1 MAKKYY
7 GRVRNADNPSILNA
21 IRNDASLDYQKRIPA
36 ATKGNIADVADAIF
50 SFRAHKNEF
59 IDSLI
64 NRIGLVYARNAIW
77 YNPLSE
83 FKRGVLSMGD
93 TIEEI
98 QTGIVKASHY
108 SHDREY
114 LERDIFGRAEIDVA
128 TAFHTVDR
136 EDFYKVTVDE
146 NTLRRAFLD
155 PSGLDQL
162 TQQIMAAPT
171 TSDNW
176 DEYLLTTSLFRVMDN
191 KFPMFNVN
199 VSDVAAMN
207 STEADAKNLLRK
219 IRATASNLNFLSTRF
234 NGAKMPIVTRPED
247 LVLFVTPEVNSGLDV
262 NALAPMFNLEYGK
275 VPSRIV
281 EIRQEDIAM
290 DGVQAFLTT
299 KDFFVIADTSLE
311 TTSEFNPVSR
321 QTNFFLHHWEII
333 SASPFAPI
341 VKFSTQP
348 DTERETI
355 TIPSGVGISKVQA
368 VITPDETDVRNIDG
382 TTIRAIKGGQ
392 FQMEAIMSGLDA
404 KTEDIEFTEQW
415 AIEGNKDTGTR
426 IDNDGLLVL
435 SPNENGT
442 PITVTVKVSWIVP
455 GTGKWASK
463 TGSVKVNIVA
473 DAKALAAT

>member
-7 GRVRNADNPSILNA
+7 GRVRNADNVSILNA
-21 IRNDASLDYQKRIPA
+21 VRNDASLDYHKRIPA
-36 ATKGNIADVADAIF
+36 ANKGNVADVADAIL

-59 IDSLI
+59 IESLI

-77 YNPLSE
+77 FNPLSE
-83 FKRGVLSMGD
+83 FKRGTLSMGD

-114 LERDIFGRAEIDVA
+114 LERDIFGRADIDVA
-128 TAFHTVDR
+128 AAFHTVDR
-136 EDFYKVTVDE
+136 EDFYKVTIDE

-176 DEYLLTTSLFRVMDN
+176 DEYLMTTALFRVMDN

-199 VSDVAAMN
+199 VKDVAAMN
-207 STEADAKNLLRK
+207 STESDAKSLLRK

-281 EIRQEDIAM
+281 EIRQEDIGM

-348 DTERETI
+348 DTEREAI
-355 TIPSGVGISKVQA
+355 TIPSGVGVSKIQA
-368 VITPDETDVRNIDG
+368 VIDSTETDAKNVDAN
-382 TTIRAIKGGQ
+382 TVNVVKGGQ
-392 FQMEAIMSGLDA
+392 VQMEAVITGLTA
-404 KTEDIEFTEQW
+404 KTSDIEFTEQW
-415 AIEGNKDTGTR
+415 AVESNKDTGTR
-426 IDNDGLLVL
+426 IDNDGLLVV
-435 SPNENGT
+435 SPNET
-442 PITVTVKVSWIVP
+442 AATIKVTVKVSWILP
-455 GTGKWASK
+455 STGKWVAK
-463 TGSVKVNIVA
+463 TGAVNVGIKATAA
-473 DAKALAAT
+473 DL

>member
-1 MAKKYY
+1 MTKKYY
-7 GRVRNADNPSILNA
+7 GRVRNADNVSILNA
-21 IRNDASLDYQKRIPA
+21 VRNDASLDYHKRIPA
-36 ATKGNIADVADAIF
+36 ANKGNVADVADAIL

-59 IDSLI
+59 IESLI

-77 YNPLSE
+77 FNPLSE
-83 FKRGVLSMGD
+83 FKRGMLSMGD

-114 LERDIFGRAEIDVA
+114 LERDIFGRADIDVA

-136 EDFYKVTVDE
+136 EDFYKVTIDE

-176 DEYLLTTSLFRVMDN
+176 DEYLMTTALFRVMDN

-199 VSDVAAMN
+199 VKDVAAMN
-207 STEADAKNLLRK
+207 STESDAKSLLRK

-281 EIRQEDIAM
+281 EIRQEDIGM

-341 VKFSTQP
+341 IKFSTQP

-355 TIPSGVGISKVQA
+355 SIPSGVGVSKIQA
-368 VITPDETDVRNIDG
+368 VIDSAETDAKNVDANTVNIV
-382 TTIRAIKGGQ
+382 KGGQ
-392 FQMEAIMSGLDA
+392 VQMEAVITGLNSKA
-404 KTEDIEFTEQW
+404 SDIEFTEQW
-415 AIEGNKDTGTR
+415 AVESNKDTGTR
-426 IDNDGLLVL
+426 IDNDGLLTV
-435 SPNENGT
+435 SPNET
-442 PITVTVKVSWIVP
+442 ATTIKVTVKVSWILP
-455 GTGKWASK
+455 TTGKWVTKIGA
-463 TGSVKVNIVA
+463 VNVA
-473 DAKALAAT
+473 LKATAADL

>member
-7 GRVRNADNPSILNA
+7 GHVRNADNISILNA
-21 IRNDASLDYQKRIPA
+21 VRNDASLDYHKRIPA
-36 ATKGNIADVADAIF
+36 ANKGNVADVADAIL

-59 IDSLI
+59 IESLI

-77 YNPLSE
+77 FNPLSE
-83 FKRGVLSMGD
+83 FKRGTLSMGD

-114 LERDIFGRAEIDVA
+114 LERDIFGRADIDVA

-136 EDFYKVTVDE
+136 EDFYKVTIDE

-176 DEYLLTTSLFRVMDN
+176 DEYLMTTALFRVMDN

-199 VSDVAAMN
+199 VKDVAAMN
-207 STEADAKNLLRK
+207 STESDAKSLLRK

-281 EIRQEDIAM
+281 EIRQEDIGM

-341 VKFSTQP
+341 IKFSTQP

-355 TIPSGVGISKVQA
+355 SIPSGVGVSKIQA
-368 VITPDETDVRNIDG
+368 VIDSTETDAKNVDAN
-382 TTIRAIKGGQ
+382 TVNVVKGGQ
-392 FQMEAIMSGLDA
+392 VQMEAVITGLNS
-404 KTEDIEFTEQW
+404 KTSDIEFTEQW
-415 AIEGNKDTGTR
+415 AVESNKDTGTR
-426 IDNDGLLVL
+426 IDNDGLLIV
-435 SPNENGT
+435 SPNET
-442 PITVTVKVSWIVP
+442 AATIKVTVKVSWILP
-455 GTGKWASK
+455 TTGKWTIK
-463 TGSVKVNIVA
+463 TGAVNVAVK
-473 DAKALAAT
+473 ATATDL